1 MRTHFLAAATF
12 AAVLLAGILACSG
25 ADEATDIPSVSGVV
39 LNVTARSLTQ
49 IDVLTVR
56 DESGVTWDFQ
66 GGAYKGYSPSH
77 LREHMLQGLRVTVSY
92 REENGVLVIDE
103 VADYMPEATPPA
115 QR

>member
-1 MRTHFLAAATF
+1 MRTHFLAAAIF

-56 DESGVTWDFQ
+56 DKSGVTWDFQ